1 MSHNIIIVNND
12 LFKFHGYVPDLAV
25 CSFYGKP
32 DNKEMPV
39 TSSPKIVISSYRY
52 LELLL
57 NAAERQFVKGIG
69 SVAVVA

>member
-1 MSHNIIIVNND
+1 MIRSSFMVMYLIWLYVHSMVN
-12 LFKFHGYVPDLAV
+12 PTTR
-25 CSFYGKP
+25 
-32 DNKEMPV
+32 EMPV